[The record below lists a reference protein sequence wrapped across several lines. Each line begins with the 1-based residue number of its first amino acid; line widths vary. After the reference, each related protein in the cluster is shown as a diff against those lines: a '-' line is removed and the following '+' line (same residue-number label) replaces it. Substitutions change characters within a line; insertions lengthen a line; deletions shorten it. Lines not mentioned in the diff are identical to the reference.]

1 MSSKQ
6 FSPFKDIFRNL
17 SEYREFTGYY
27 ACRIADLNLIL
38 AAGTTNRFTFQM
50 VNSLMESWGVHLN

>member
-17 SEYREFTGYY
+17 SEYREV
-27 ACRIADLNLIL
+27 IAK
-38 AAGTTNRFTFQM
+38 
-50 VNSLMESWGVHLN
+50 NSLVITHAGLQI